1 MFCSSCGSANDDSA
15 RFCHKC
21 GAAVGGA
28 GGVTPPAPPA
38 SDFTTMRGGPAS
50 TSTVVGKQYATGKN
64 AVVAL
69 ILSLVIVGVGQFY
82 NGDMKKGGIMLGAAV
97 VFGAVTAGF
106 GWLAIAIWSA
116 VDAYQVAS
124 GKSPLW

>member
-1 MFCSSCGSANDDSA
+1 MFCASCGSPNEDTA

-21 GAAVGGA
+21 GASVGGA
-28 GGVTPPAPPA
+28 PPPSPPGP
-38 SDFTTMRGGPAS
+38 DFSTMRGGPTS

-64 AVVAL
+64 AAVAM
-69 ILSLVIVGVGQFY
+69 ILSFFIPGVGQFY

-97 VFGAVTAGF
+97 VFGALTAGVA
-106 GWLAIAIWSA
+106 WLAIAVWSV

-124 GKSPLW
+124 GKSPMW

>member
-21 GAAVGGA
+21 GASIGGA
-28 GGVTPPAPPA
+28 PPPSPPAPE
-38 SDFTTMRGGPAS
+38 FTTMRGTPAS

-97 VFGAVTAGF
+97 VFGALTAGL
-106 GWLAIAIWSA
+106 GWLAIAVWSA

>member
-1 MFCSSCGSANDDSA
+1 MFCASCGSPNDDTA

-21 GAAVGGA
+21 GASV
-28 GGVTPPAPPA
+28 GGVTPPAPPGP
-38 SDFTTMRGGPAS
+38 DFSTMRGGPTS
-50 TSTVVGKQYATGKN
+50 TSTTVVKQYATGKN
-64 AVVAL
+64 AAVAM
-69 ILSLVIVGVGQFY
+69 ILSLIVVGVGQFY

-97 VFGAVTAGF
+97 IFGALTAGL

-124 GKSPLW
+124 GKSPMW